1 MKGILKILGAAVA
14 LPSVLLSAC
23 SANYSITGTSIQSF
37 YDGDMVY
44 LRPMDL
50 SVTGAVD
57 SCRIVHGAFSMSGT
71 LDSVKCVRMF
81 FGNAGD
87 NIPVILEEGE
97 IRVVDLNNAMK
108 VEGTPLNDRFYS
120 FMTRRDS
127 LMYLLRELPR
137 KESTMILDGYD
148 YDEIMCV
155 LGEEEG
161 ELRMAI
167 DRLETKFVIDNF
179 DNVLGVTY
187 FLVLCDN
194 AYNQYG
200 YPTTTPQIEE
210 IYSQAPESFRTNKDV
225 VGYMSLCDSV
235 R

>member
-1 MKGILKILGAAVA
+1 
-14 LPSVLLSAC
+14 
-23 SANYSITGTSIQSF
+23 
-37 YDGDMVY
+37 
-44 LRPMDL
+44 
-50 SVTGAVD
+50 
-57 SCRIVHGAFSMSGT
+57 
-71 LDSVKCVRMF
+71 
-81 FGNAGD
+81 
-87 NIPVILEEGE
+87 
-97 IRVVDLNNAMK
+97 
-108 VEGTPLNDRFYS
+108 
-120 FMTRRDS
+120 
-127 LMYLLRELPR
+127 
-137 KESTMILDGYD
+137 MILDGYD